1 MPLPSLNVWTK
12 PSGYNLGHTPGWG
25 VEVAVGNLII
35 GREYIIK
42 DVGTS
47 DFTTIGARANTANV
61 LFTATSTGS
70 RAGPFTGVEPVSHPG
85 TGTVYEAFI
94 REQNVF
100 NQQLPTAGDGVI
112 TLQIANAGTGYPIN
126 GGSFYTTG
134 GHGTGMTVQ
143 VFSPSGYLQAVSINN
158 PGVGYQDGD
167 IVTILAGGNNATVVV
182 NIDFLVTY
190 SVISGKLPPGLR
202 ISGNR
207 LIGTPFE
214 VADYTLFTFCIRAS
228 KSGYSISDRTFSIL
242 VDGPD
247 LPIFVTETG
256 SIPIGVHEQ
265 LYVLDKTYVNFQIEA
280 FDLDTAVGQKL
291 TYFISSGDGNLPPGV
306 TMTSDGFISGYILP
320 APKIK
325 PNDGAGTYDEGYY
338 DAASY
343 DFALRPTNG
352 FDSYV
357 YDQVFYDY
365 NLPYTRPSSLNVNYQ
380 FKVTVTDGNNYAQ
393 RIFKIFV
400 VGDDQFR
407 ADTTTSDGFASGLF
421 TADVTYLRQPAWLTN
436 SNIGLFRANNYLTIP
451 IILYDNS
458 NVYYKLE
465 YINQEVTCTSI
476 NVSPIDNI
484 KNSNFITVT
493 NVKGTILPNYYIVF
507 DGIIE
512 GATGQLYR
520 IAAVSRIDDTD
531 QYRLYVVSELAVDIP
546 NGTSFYIGS
555 KSTLPAGTLFDL
567 QTATVYGAV
576 PYQPAITKNYNFTIT
591 AIRLGDKGDSARTS
605 RTFTI
610 GIIGEIDSVITW
622 NSDSNLGT
630 INANLVSTLNVS
642 ASSTITDAVVQYK
655 LINGKLPPGLTLNS
669 DGEIVGKVSQFY
681 NATTGKLGLTRFYD
695 QPPQVPTKVFT
706 TFDNDTSTF
715 DKKYVFTI
723 QAKDQYDYSATTR
736 QFTILILTPNSIGY
750 SNVRTHPFL
759 KQSQRL
765 SWKSFINDN
774 SIFTPSSIY
783 RTNDNNFGI
792 QVNLNML
799 VYAGIETK
807 SAAEYI
813 SAIALNHKRKRFA
826 FGAVKSASAIIPGT
840 NSTAYEVVYIEMKD
854 LAESNGKHLPRQIKF
869 NGSADSITSDNS
881 MDFWSRSITVLES
894 TDPRLNRP
902 NPILTIDSTGY
913 QASNSNTNVYFP
925 NSISLWRQQL
935 KAIGS
940 TERNY
945 LPLWMRSIQPGT
957 KEELGFVLAVP
968 ICYCKAGT
976 SADIVLNITHSGFD
990 FKTLDYTAD
999 RYIIDAVDDLSIDK
1013 YLIFRNDRITV

>member
-1 MPLPSLNVWTK
+1 MSLPPLDVWTK
-12 PSGYNLGHTPGWG
+12 PSSYNLGHTPSWG
-25 VEVAVGNLII
+25 AEVAVGNLII

-42 DVGTS
+42 NVGTT
-47 DFTTIGARANTANV
+47 DFTTIGARSNAANII
-61 LFTATSTGS
+61 FTATATGS
-70 RAGPFTGVEPVSHPG
+70 RAGPFTGIEPVSHPG

-94 REQNVF
+94 REQTVF
-100 NQQLPTAGDGVI
+100 NQPLPVQNDTDV
-112 TLQIANAGTGYPIN
+112 
-126 GGSFYTTG
+126 SYT
-134 GHGTGMTVQ
+134 
-143 VFSPSGYLQAVSINN
+143 
-158 PGVGYQDGD
+158 
-167 IVTILAGGNNATVVV
+167 
-182 NIDFLVTY
+182 
-190 SVISGKLPPGLR
+190 VISGKLPPGLR

-214 VADYTLFTFCIRAS
+214 VVDYTLFTFCIRAS
-228 KSGYSISDRTFSIL
+228 KIGYGISDRTFSLL

-247 LPIFVTETG
+247 LPSFVTEAG
-256 SIPIGVHEQ
+256 SIAIGVHDQ
-265 LYVLDKTYVNFQIEA
+265 LYVLDKTYIDFQIEV
-280 FDLDTAVGQKL
+280 FDLDTAAGQKL

-325 PNDGAGTYDEGYY
+325 PKDGAGTYDEGYY
-338 DAASY
+338 DAAAY
-343 DFALRPTNG
+343 DFALRPTN
-352 FDSYV
+352 
-357 YDQVFYDY
+357 DY
-365 NLPYTRPSSLNVNYQ
+365 NLPFTRPSSLNINYQ
-380 FKVTVTDGNNYAQ
+380 FKVTVTDGNHFAQ

-400 VGDDQFR
+400 IGDDQFR
-407 ADTTTSDGFASGLF
+407 ADSTLNDGMASGLF
-421 TADVTYLRQPAWLTN
+421 TADVTYLRQPAWLTKT
-436 SNIGLFRANNYLTIP
+436 NIGLFRANNYLTIP
-451 IILYDNS
+451 LILYDNS
-458 NVYYKLE
+458 DIYYNLE
-465 YINQEVTCTSI
+465 YLNQEVTCTSV
-476 NVSPIDNI
+476 NVSITDNV
-484 KNSNFITVT
+484 KNSHYVTVT

-507 DGIIE
+507 EGIVE
-512 GATGQLYR
+512 GATNQLYR
-520 IAAVSRIDDTD
+520 VISVTD
-531 QYRLYVVSELAVDIP
+531 IGNDRYRLYVVSALAVDIP

-555 KSTLPAGTLFDL
+555 KSTLPAGTSFDL

-622 NSDSNLGT
+622 NSDSNLGS
-630 INANLVSTLNVS
+630 INANLVSTLKVS

-655 LINGKLPPGLTLNS
+655 LIDGKLPPGLTLNS

-681 NATTGKLGLTRFYD
+681 DATTGKLGLTRFYD
-695 QPPQVPTKVFT
+695 RPPQVPTKVFT

-723 QAKDQYDYSATTR
+723 QAKDQYDYSATTK
-736 QFTILILTPNSIGY
+736 QFTLLILTPDSISY
-750 SNVRTHPFL
+750 SNIRTHPFL

-765 SWKSFINDN
+765 VWKSFINDN

-783 RTNDNNFGI
+783 RTNDSNFGI
-792 QVNLNML
+792 QVNLDML

-807 SAAEYI
+807 SAAEYV
-813 SAIALNHKRKRFA
+813 SAIGLNHKQKRFA

-840 NSTAYEVVYIEMKD
+840 KSTAYEVVYIEMKD
-854 LAESNGKHLPRQIKF
+854 LTESNGKHRPDRIKF
-869 NGSADSITSDNS
+869 NSVASDNITSDNS
-881 MDFWSRSITVLES
+881 IDFWSRSINVLSRDE
-894 TDPRLNRP
+894 PGLNRP
-902 NPILTIDSTGY
+902 EPILTIDSTGY

-925 NSISLWRQQL
+925 NSISIWRQRL
-935 KAIGS
+935 KAVGY

-945 LPLWMRSIQPGT
+945 LPLWMRSIQPGN

-976 SADIVLNITHSGFD
+976 SADILLNIAQSGFD

-999 RYIIDAVDDLSIDK
+999 RYIIDTVDNLSIDK

>member
-1 MPLPSLNVWTK
+1 MPLPTLDVWTK
-12 PSGYNLGHTPGWG
+12 PSGYNLGRTPGWG
-25 VEVAVGNLII
+25 TEVAVGNLII

-42 DVGTS
+42 DVGTT
-47 DFTTIGARANTANV
+47 DFTTIGARANTPNV
-61 LFTATSTGS
+61 IFTATSTGS
-70 RAGPFTGVEPVSHPG
+70 RAGEIPYPDITAISSAVGLVTFFVQSTQLFNIGDTISVVNVTPSVYNNSYKIVSLSQTGITVASMLTNPYISGGRITGVEPANHPG
-85 TGTVYEAFI
+85 NGSAYEAFI

-100 NQQLPTAGDGVI
+100 NQQLPVQNDTDV
-112 TLQIANAGTGYPIN
+112 
-126 GGSFYTTG
+126 SYT
-134 GHGTGMTVQ
+134 
-143 VFSPSGYLQAVSINN
+143 
-158 PGVGYQDGD
+158 
-167 IVTILAGGNNATVVV
+167 
-182 NIDFLVTY
+182 
-190 SVISGKLPPGLR
+190 VISGKLPPGLR

-214 VADYTLFTFCIRAS
+214 VVDYTLFTFCIRAS
-228 KSGYSISDRTFSIL
+228 KTGYSISDRTFSIL

-247 LPIFVTETG
+247 LPTFVTEAG
-256 SIPIGVHEQ
+256 SIAIGVHDQ
-265 LYVLDKTYVNFQIEA
+265 LYVLDKTYIDFQIEA
-280 FDLDTAVGQKL
+280 FDLDTAAGQKL

-325 PNDGAGTYDEGYY
+325 PDDGAGTYDEGYY

-380 FKVTVTDGNNYAQ
+380 FKVTVTDGNHYAQ

-436 SNIGLFRANNYLTIP
+436 TNIGLFRANNYLTIP
-451 IILYDNS
+451 VILYDAS
-458 NVYYKLE
+458 NVYYNLE

-476 NVSPIDNI
+476 NVSITDNV
-484 KNSNFITVT
+484 KNSHYVTVT

-507 DGIIE
+507 EGIVE
-512 GATGQLYR
+512 GATDQLYR
-520 IAAVSRIDDTD
+520 VISVTDIGDDR
-531 QYRLYVVSELAVDIP
+531 YRLYVVSTLAVDIP

-555 KSTLPAGTLFDL
+555 KSTLPAGTSFDL

-622 NSDSNLGT
+622 NSGGDLGT
-630 INANLVSTLNVS
+630 INANLVSTLKVS

-655 LINGKLPPGLTLNS
+655 LIDGKLPPGLTLNS

-681 NATTGKLGLTRFYD
+681 DATTGKLGLTRFYD

-706 TFDNDTSTF
+706 TFDNDTSAF

-765 SWKSFINDN
+765 TWKTFINDN

-783 RTNDNNFGI
+783 RTNDSNFGI
-792 QVNLNML
+792 QVNLDML

-807 SAAEYI
+807 SASAYM
-813 SAIALNHKRKRFA
+813 SAITLNHKRKRFA
-826 FGAVKSASAIIPGT
+826 FGSVKSASAIVPGT
-840 NSTAYEVVYIEMKD
+840 KSTAYEVVYVEMKD
-854 LAESNGKHLPRQIKF
+854 LSESNGKHLPTQIKF
-869 NGSADSITSDNS
+869 NSVASDNITSDNS
-881 MDFWSRSITVLES
+881 IDFWSRSIDVLLRDE
-894 TDPRLNRP
+894 PGLNRP
-902 NPILTIDSTGY
+902 EPIITIDSTGY

-925 NSISLWRQQL
+925 NSISLWRQRL

-968 ICYCKAGT
+968 ICYCKTGT
-976 SADIVLNITHSGFD
+976 SADILLNIAHSGFD

-999 RYIIDAVDDLSIDK
+999 RYIIDTVDNLSIDK

>member
-1 MPLPSLNVWTK
+1 LEHLYNMTLPALNIWTRS
-12 PSGYNLGHTPGWG
+12 SGYNLGQTPEFGA
-25 VEVAVGNLII
+25 EVAVGNLII

-42 DVGTS
+42 NVGTT
-47 DFTTIGARANTANV
+47 DFTLVGARSNTVNV
-61 LFTATSTGS
+61 IFTATATGS
-70 RAGPFTGVEPVSHPG
+70 RAGPFTGIEPVSHPG

-94 REQNVF
+94 REQTVF
-100 NQQLPTAGDGVI
+100 NQQLPV
-112 TLQIANAGTGYPIN
+112 ANDT
-126 GGSFYTTG
+126 
-134 GHGTGMTVQ
+134 
-143 VFSPSGYLQAVSINN
+143 
-158 PGVGYQDGD
+158 D
-167 IVTILAGGNNATVVV
+167 V
-182 NIDFLVTY
+182 NY
-190 SVISGKLPPGLR
+190 AVISGKLPPGLR

-214 VADYTLFTFCIRAS
+214 VVDYTLFTFCIRAS
-228 KSGYSISDRTFSIL
+228 KAGYSVSDRTFSIL

-247 LPIFVTETG
+247 LPTFTTAAG
-256 SIPIGVHEQ
+256 SIAIGVHEQ
-265 LYVLDKTYVNFQIEA
+265 LYVLDKTYVDFQIEA
-280 FDLDTAVGQKL
+280 FDLDTAAGQKL
-291 TYFISSGDGNLPPGV
+291 TYFISSGDGTLPPGV

-325 PNDGAGTYDEGYY
+325 PEDGAGTYDEGYY

-365 NLPYTRPSSLNVNYQ
+365 NLPYSKPSSLNVNYQ
-380 FKVTVTDGNNYAQ
+380 FKVTVTDGSHYAQ

-407 ADTTTSDGFASGLF
+407 ADTTTKDGFASGLF

-436 SNIGLFRANNYLTIP
+436 TNIGLFRANNYLTIP
-451 IILYDNS
+451 ISLYDPE
-458 NVYYKLE
+458 NVYYNLE
-465 YINQEVTCTSI
+465 YINQEVTCTSV
-476 NVSPIDNI
+476 NVSITDNV
-484 KNSNFITVT
+484 KNSNYITIT

-507 DGIIE
+507 EGIID
-512 GATGQLYR
+512 GATDQLYR
-520 IAAVSRIDDTD
+520 VVTVTD
-531 QYRLYVVSELAVDIP
+531 IGNGRYRLYVVSTLSIDIP

-555 KSTLPAGTLFDL
+555 KSILPAGTSFDL

-591 AIRLGDKGDSARTS
+591 AVRLGDKGDSARTS

-630 INANLVSTLNVS
+630 INANLVSTLKVS

-655 LINGKLPPGLTLNS
+655 LIDGKLPPGLTLNS

-695 QPPQVPTKVFT
+695 QPPRVPTKVFT

-750 SNVRTHPFL
+750 SNVKTHPFL

-765 SWKSFINDN
+765 SWKTFINDN

-783 RTNDNNFGI
+783 RTNDSNFGI
-792 QVNLNML
+792 QVNLDML

-826 FGAVKSASAIIPGT
+826 FGAVKSASAIVPGT
-840 NSTAYEVVYIEMKD
+840 KSTAYEVVYIEMKD
-854 LAESNGKHLPRQIKF
+854 LAESNGKHLPTQLKF
-869 NGSADSITSDNS
+869 NGVASNTITSDNS
-881 MDFWSRSITVLES
+881 GDFWSRNIDVLLRDE
-894 TDPRLNRP
+894 PRLNRP
-902 NPILTIDSTGY
+902 DPILTIDNTGY

-925 NSISLWRQQL
+925 NSISLWRQRL
-935 KAIGS
+935 KSVGS

-968 ICYCKAGT
+968 ICYCKTGT
-976 SADIVLNITHSGFD
+976 SADIVLNIEHSGFD

-999 RYIIDAVDDLSIDK
+999 RYIIDTVDNLSIDK

>member
-1 MPLPSLNVWTK
+1 MSLPQLDVWAKT
-12 PSGYNLGHTPGWG
+12 SGYNLGQTPGFG
-25 VEVAVGNLII
+25 AEVAVGNLIV

-42 DVGTS
+42 DSGTT
-47 DFTTIGARANTANV
+47 DFTTIGARSNAINV
-61 LFTATSTGS
+61 IFTATATGS
-70 RAGPFTGVEPVSHPG
+70 RAGPFTGIEPVSHPG

-100 NQQLPTAGDGVI
+100 NVALP
-112 TLQIANAGTGYPIN
+112 LSGTPPHYGLPP
-126 GGSFYTTG
+126 GTTF
-134 GHGTGMTVQ
+134 T
-143 VFSPSGYLQAVSINN
+143 
-158 PGVGYQDGD
+158 
-167 IVTILAGGNNATVVV
+167 
-182 NIDFLVTY
+182 
-190 SVISGKLPPGLR
+190 VISGKLPPGLR

-214 VADYTLFTFCIRAS
+214 VVDYTLFTFCIRAYTPD
-228 KSGYSISDRTFSIL
+228 YSISDRTFSIS

-247 LPIFVTETG
+247 LPTFVTETG
-256 SIPIGVHEQ
+256 LIAIGTHEQ
-265 LYVLDKTYVNFQIEA
+265 LYVLDKTYIDFQIEA
-280 FDLDTAVGQKL
+280 FDLDTAAGQKL

-306 TMTSDGFISGYILP
+306 TMTSNGFISGYILP

-325 PNDGAGTYDEGYY
+325 PDDGAGTYDEGYY
-338 DAASY
+338 DSAAY

-365 NLPYTRPSSLNVNYQ
+365 NLPFTRPSSLNINYQ

-407 ADTTTSDGFASGLF
+407 ADTTTRDGFASGLF

-436 SNIGLFRANNYLTIP
+436 TNIGLFRANNYVTIP

-458 NVYYKLE
+458 NVFYNLE
-465 YINQEVTCTSI
+465 YINQEVTCTSV
-476 NVSPIDNI
+476 NVSITDNV
-484 KNSNFITVT
+484 KDSHFVTVT
-493 NVKGTILPNYYIVF
+493 NVKGTILPNYYVVFEGIV
-507 DGIIE
+507 E
-512 GATGQLYR
+512 GATDQLYR
-520 IAAVSRIDDTD
+520 VVTVTDIGND
-531 QYRLYVVSELAVDIP
+531 QYRLYVVSALAVDIP

-555 KSTLPAGTLFDL
+555 LSTLPAGTSFDL

-591 AIRLGDKGDSARTS
+591 AVRLGDKGDSARTS

-622 NSDSNLGT
+622 NSDGDLGT
-630 INANLVSTLNVS
+630 INANLVSTLKVS
-642 ASSTITDAVVQYK
+642 ATSTVTDAVVQYK
-655 LINGKLPPGLTLNS
+655 LIEGTLPPGLTLNS

-695 QPPQVPTKVFT
+695 QPPQVPTKVFV

-715 DKKYVFTI
+715 DKKYVFTV
-723 QAKDQYDYSATTR
+723 QAKDQYDYSATTK

-765 SWKSFINDN
+765 TWKAFINDN
-774 SIFTPSSIY
+774 SVFTPSSIY
-783 RTNDNNFGI
+783 RTNDSSFGI
-792 QVNLNML
+792 QVNLDML

-807 SAAEYI
+807 SASKYI

-826 FGAVKSASAIIPGT
+826 FGAVKSASAIVPGT
-840 NSTAYEVVYIEMKD
+840 KSVAYEVVYVEMKD
-854 LAESNGKHLPRQIKF
+854 LAESNGKYLPTQIKF
-869 NGSADSITSDNS
+869 NGAASDSITSDNS
-881 MDFWSRSITVLES
+881 MDFWSRSINVLS
-894 TDPRLNRP
+894 RNDPELHRP
-902 NPILTIDSTGY
+902 EPALTIDSTGY

-925 NSISLWRQQL
+925 NSISLWRQRL
-935 KAIGS
+935 KTVGS

-957 KEELGFVLAVP
+957 REELGFVLAVP
-968 ICYCKAGT
+968 ICYCKVGA
-976 SADIVLNITHSGFD
+976 SADIVLNIGRSGFD

-999 RYIIDAVDDLSIDK
+999 RYIIDTVDDLSIDK

>member
-1 MPLPSLNVWTK
+1 MSLPPLDVWTK
-12 PSGYNLGHTPGWG
+12 PSSYNLGHTPSWG
-25 VEVAVGNLII
+25 AEVAVGNLII

-42 DVGTS
+42 NVGTT
-47 DFTTIGARANTANV
+47 DFTTIGARSNAANII
-61 LFTATSTGS
+61 FTATATGS
-70 RAGPFTGVEPVSHPG
+70 RAGPFTGIEPVSHPG

-94 REQNVF
+94 REQTVF
-100 NQQLPTAGDGVI
+100 NQPLPVQNDTDV
-112 TLQIANAGTGYPIN
+112 
-126 GGSFYTTG
+126 SYT
-134 GHGTGMTVQ
+134 
-143 VFSPSGYLQAVSINN
+143 
-158 PGVGYQDGD
+158 
-167 IVTILAGGNNATVVV
+167 
-182 NIDFLVTY
+182 
-190 SVISGKLPPGLR
+190 VISGKLPPGLR

-214 VADYTLFTFCIRAS
+214 VVDYTLFTFCIRAS
-228 KSGYSISDRTFSIL
+228 KIGYGISDRTFSLL

-247 LPIFVTETG
+247 LPSFVTEAG
-256 SIPIGVHEQ
+256 SIAIGVHDQ
-265 LYVLDKTYVNFQIEA
+265 LYVLDKTYIDFQIEV
-280 FDLDTAVGQKL
+280 FDLDTAAGQKI

-325 PNDGAGTYDEGYY
+325 PKDGAGTYDEGYY
-338 DAASY
+338 DAAAY
-343 DFALRPTNG
+343 DFALRPTN
-352 FDSYV
+352 
-357 YDQVFYDY
+357 DY
-365 NLPYTRPSSLNVNYQ
+365 NLPFTRPSSLNINYQ
-380 FKVTVTDGNNYAQ
+380 FKVTVTDGNHFAQ

-400 VGDDQFR
+400 IGDDQFR
-407 ADTTTSDGFASGLF
+407 ADSTLNDGMASGLF
-421 TADVTYLRQPAWLTN
+421 TADVTYLRQPAWLTKT
-436 SNIGLFRANNYLTIP
+436 NIGLFRANNYLTIP
-451 IILYDNS
+451 LILYDNS
-458 NVYYKLE
+458 DIYYNLE
-465 YINQEVTCTSI
+465 YLNQEVTCTSV
-476 NVSPIDNI
+476 NVSITDNV
-484 KNSNFITVT
+484 KNSHYVTVT

-507 DGIIE
+507 EGIVE
-512 GATGQLYR
+512 GATNQLYR
-520 IAAVSRIDDTD
+520 VISVTD
-531 QYRLYVVSELAVDIP
+531 IGNDRYRLYVVSALAVDIP

-555 KSTLPAGTLFDL
+555 KSTLPAGTSFDL

-622 NSDSNLGT
+622 NSDSNLGS
-630 INANLVSTLNVS
+630 INANLVSTLKVS

-655 LINGKLPPGLTLNS
+655 LIDGKLPPGLTLNS

-681 NATTGKLGLTRFYD
+681 DETTGKLGLTRFYD
-695 QPPQVPTKVFT
+695 RPPQVPTKVFT

-723 QAKDQYDYSATTR
+723 QAKDQYDYSATTK
-736 QFTILILTPNSIGY
+736 QFTLLILTPDSISY
-750 SNVRTHPFL
+750 SNIRTHPFL

-765 SWKSFINDN
+765 VWKSFINDN

-783 RTNDNNFGI
+783 RTNDSNFGI
-792 QVNLNML
+792 QVNLDML

-807 SAAEYI
+807 SAAEYV
-813 SAIALNHKRKRFA
+813 SAIGLNHKQKRFA

-840 NSTAYEVVYIEMKD
+840 KSTAYEVVYIEMKD
-854 LAESNGKHLPRQIKF
+854 LTESNGKHRPDRIKF
-869 NGSADSITSDNS
+869 NSVASDNITSDNS
-881 MDFWSRSITVLES
+881 IDFWSRSINVLSRDE
-894 TDPRLNRP
+894 PGLNRP
-902 NPILTIDSTGY
+902 EPILTIDSTGY

-925 NSISLWRQQL
+925 NSISIWRQRL
-935 KAIGS
+935 KAVGY

-945 LPLWMRSIQPGT
+945 LPLWMRSIQPGN

-976 SADIVLNITHSGFD
+976 SADILLNIAQSGFD

-999 RYIIDAVDDLSIDK
+999 RYIIDTVDNLSIDK

>member
-1 MPLPSLNVWTK
+1 MPLPPLNVWTK
-12 PSGYNLGHTPGWG
+12 TSGYNLGHIPGWG

-42 DVGTS
+42 NVGTT
-47 DFTTIGARANTANV
+47 DFTLIGARANTVNV
-61 LFTATSTGS
+61 IFTATSTGS

-100 NQQLPTAGDGVI
+100 NQPLPVSNDTDV
-112 TLQIANAGTGYPIN
+112 
-126 GGSFYTTG
+126 SYT
-134 GHGTGMTVQ
+134 
-143 VFSPSGYLQAVSINN
+143 
-158 PGVGYQDGD
+158 
-167 IVTILAGGNNATVVV
+167 
-182 NIDFLVTY
+182 
-190 SVISGKLPPGLR
+190 VISGKIPPGLR

-207 LIGTPFE
+207 LIGTPFQ

-228 KSGYSISDRTFSIL
+228 NSDYSISDRTFSIL
-242 VDGPD
+242 VDGPN
-247 LPIFVTETG
+247 LPIFVTEAG
-256 SIPIGVHEQ
+256 SIAIGVHEQ

-291 TYFISSGDGNLPPGV
+291 TYFISSGDGELPPGV
-306 TMTSDGFISGYILP
+306 TMDSNGFISGYILP

-325 PNDGAGTYDEGYY
+325 PDDGTGTYDEGYY
-338 DAASY
+338 DASSY

-365 NLPYTRPSSLNVNYQ
+365 NLPYSRPSSLNVNYQ
-380 FKVTVTDGNNYAQ
+380 FKVTLTDGNNYAQ

-421 TADVTYLRQPAWLTN
+421 TADVTYLRQPAWLTKT
-436 SNIGLFRANNYLTIP
+436 NIGLFRANNYLTIP
-451 IILYDNS
+451 IILYDNN
-458 NVYYKLE
+458 NVYYNLE

-476 NVSPIDNI
+476 KVSITDNI
-484 KNSNFITVT
+484 KTSNFITVT
-493 NVKGTILPNYYIVF
+493 NIKGTILPNYYIVF
-507 DGIIE
+507 EGIVD
-512 GATGQLYR
+512 GATDQLYR
-520 IAAVSRIDDTD
+520 VVTVTDIGDDR
-531 QYRLYVVSELAVDIP
+531 YRLYIVSELAVDIP

-555 KSTLPAGTLFDL
+555 KSTLPAGTSFDL
-567 QTATVYGAV
+567 QTATIYGAV

-630 INANLVSTLNVS
+630 INANLVSTLKVS

-655 LINGKLPPGLTLNS
+655 LIDGKLPPGLTLNS

-681 NATTGKLGLTRFYD
+681 DATTEKLGLTRFYD

-750 SNVRTHPFL
+750 SNVKTHPFL

-792 QVNLNML
+792 QVNLDML

-807 SAAEYI
+807 SAAAYM

-840 NSTAYEVVYIEMKD
+840 KSTAYEVVYIEMKD
-854 LAESNGKHLPRQIKF
+854 LAESNGKHLPTQIKF
-869 NGSADSITSDNS
+869 NCIDSDTITSDNN
-881 MDFWSRSITVLES
+881 MDFWSRSISVLES
-894 TDPRLNRP
+894 NDPRLNRP

-913 QASNSNTNVYFP
+913 QASNSHTNVYFP
-925 NSISLWRQQL
+925 NSISLWRQRL
-935 KAIGS
+935 KAVGS

-968 ICYCKAGT
+968 ICYCKAGA
-976 SADIVLNITHSGFD
+976 SADILLNIAHSGFD

-999 RYIIDAVDDLSIDK
+999 RYIIDTIDNLSIDK

>member
-1 MPLPSLNVWTK
+1 MPLTPLNVWTK
-12 PSGYNLGHTPGWG
+12 SSGYNLGQTPGFG
-25 VEVAVGNLII
+25 AEVAVGNLII

-47 DFTTIGARANTANV
+47 DFTTIGARSNTVNYI
-61 LFTATSTGS
+61 FTATATGS
-70 RAGPFTGVEPVSHPG
+70 RAGPFTGIEPVSHPG
-85 TGTVYEAFI
+85 TGTVYEAYI

-100 NQQLPTAGDGVI
+100 NQLLP
-112 TLQIANAGTGYPIN
+112 
-126 GGSFYTTG
+126 
-134 GHGTGMTVQ
+134 VQ
-143 VFSPSGYLQAVSINN
+143 N
-158 PGVGYQDGD
+158 DTD
-167 IVTILAGGNNATVVV
+167 V
-182 NIDFLVTY
+182 NY
-190 SVISGKLPPGLR
+190 KVISGKLPPGLR

-214 VADYTLFTFCIRAS
+214 VVDYTLFTFCIRAS

-247 LPIFVTETG
+247 LPTFVTEAG
-256 SIPIGVHEQ
+256 SIAIGVHDQ
-265 LYVLDKTYVNFQIEA
+265 LYVLDNTYIDFQIEA

-306 TMTSDGFISGYILP
+306 TMTSNGFISGYILP
-320 APKIK
+320 APKITPK
-325 PNDGAGTYDEGYY
+325 DGAGTYDEGYY
-338 DAASY
+338 DSAAY
-343 DFALRPTNG
+343 DFALRSTNEFG
-352 FDSYV
+352 NIV
-357 YDQVFYDY
+357 
-365 NLPYTRPSSLNVNYQ
+365 PYTRPASLNVNYQ

-407 ADTTTSDGFASGLF
+407 ADTTTRDGFASGLF
-421 TADVTYLRQPAWLTN
+421 TADVTYLRQPAWLTKT
-436 SNIGLFRANNYLTIP
+436 NIGLFRANNYLTIP
-451 IILYDNS
+451 LILYDKS
-458 NVYYKLE
+458 DVYYNLE
-465 YINQEVTCTSI
+465 YINQEVTCTSV
-476 NVSPIDNI
+476 NVSITDNV
-484 KNSNFITVT
+484 KNSHYVTVT

-507 DGIIE
+507 EGIVE
-512 GATGQLYR
+512 GATDQLYR
-520 IAAVSRIDDTD
+520 VVTVTD
-531 QYRLYVVSELAVDIP
+531 IGNDRYRLYVVSALAVDIP

-555 KSTLPAGTLFDL
+555 KSTLPAGTAFDL
-567 QTATVYGAV
+567 QTATIYGAV

-591 AIRLGDKGDSARTS
+591 AVRLGDKGDSARTS

-622 NSDSNLGT
+622 NSDENLGT
-630 INANLVSTLNVS
+630 INANLVSTLKVS
-642 ASSTITDAVVQYK
+642 ASSTITDAVVQYR
-655 LINGKLPPGLTLNS
+655 LIDGKLPPGLTLNS
-669 DGEIVGKVSQFY
+669 DGEIVGRVSQFY
-681 NATTGKLGLTRFYD
+681 DATTGKLGLTRFYD

-715 DKKYVFTI
+715 DKKYVFTV
-723 QAKDQYDYSATTR
+723 QARDQYDYSATTR

-774 SIFTPSSIY
+774 SVFTPSSIY
-783 RTNDNNFGI
+783 RTNDSNFGI
-792 QVNLNML
+792 QVDLDML

-840 NSTAYEVVYIEMKD
+840 KSTAYEVVYVEMKD
-854 LAESNGKHLPRQIKF
+854 LAESNGKYLPARIKF
-869 NGSADSITSDNS
+869 DGVASDSITSDNS
-881 MDFWSRSITVLES
+881 VDFWSRSINVLSRDEPGS
-894 TDPRLNRP
+894 NRP
-902 NPILTIDSTGY
+902 EPILTIDSTGY

-925 NSISLWRQQL
+925 NSISIWRQRL
-935 KAIGS
+935 KAVGS

-968 ICYCKAGT
+968 ICYCKTGT
-976 SADIVLNITHSGFD
+976 SADILLNIAQSGFD

-999 RYIIDAVDDLSIDK
+999 RYIIDTVDNLSIDK

>member
-1 MPLPSLNVWTK
+1 MALPPLDVWTK
-12 PSGYNLGHTPGWG
+12 PSGYNLGHTSGWG
-25 VEVAVGNLII
+25 AEIAVGNLII

-42 DVGTS
+42 DVGTT
-47 DFTTIGARANTANV
+47 DFTLIGARSNAANV
-61 LFTATSTGS
+61 IFTATATGS
-70 RAGPFTGVEPVSHPG
+70 RAGPFTGIEPVSHPG

-94 REQNVF
+94 REQAVF
-100 NQQLPTAGDGVI
+100 NNQLP
-112 TLQIANAGTGYPIN
+112 
-126 GGSFYTTG
+126 
-134 GHGTGMTVQ
+134 
-143 VFSPSGYLQAVSINN
+143 INN
-158 PGVGYQDGD
+158 DTGVS
-167 IVTILAGGNNATVVV
+167 
-182 NIDFLVTY
+182 Y

-214 VADYTLFTFCIRAS
+214 VVDYTLFTFCIRAA
-228 KSGYSISDRTFSIL
+228 KTGYSISDRTFSIFI
-242 VDGPD
+242 DGAD
-247 LPIFVTETG
+247 LPTFVTETG
-256 SIPIGVHEQ
+256 LIAIGVHEQ
-265 LYVLDKTYVNFQIEA
+265 LYVLDKTYIDFQIEA
-280 FDLDTAVGQKL
+280 FDLDTAAGQKL

-320 APKIK
+320 APKIR
-325 PNDGAGTYDEGYY
+325 PDDGAGTYDEGYY
-338 DAASY
+338 DSAAY

-365 NLPYTRPSSLNVNYQ
+365 NLPFTRPSSLNINYQ

-436 SNIGLFRANNYLTIP
+436 TNIGLFRANNYVTIP

-458 NVYYKLE
+458 NVFYNLE
-465 YINQEVTCTSI
+465 YINQEVTCTSV
-476 NVSPIDNI
+476 NVSITDNV
-484 KNSNFITVT
+484 KNSHFVTVT

-507 DGIIE
+507 EGIVE
-512 GATGQLYR
+512 GATDQLYR
-520 IAAVSRIDDTD
+520 VVTVTDIGND
-531 QYRLYVVSELAVDIP
+531 QYRLYVVSTLAVDIP

-555 KSTLPAGTLFDL
+555 LSALPAGTSFDL

-622 NSDSNLGT
+622 NSDSDLGT
-630 INANLVSTLNVS
+630 INANLVSTLKVS
-642 ASSTITDAVVQYK
+642 ASSTVTDAVVQYK
-655 LINGKLPPGLTLNS
+655 LIEGKLPPGLTLNS
-669 DGEIVGKVSQFY
+669 DGEIVGRVSQFY
-681 NATTGKLGLTRFYD
+681 DATTGKLGLTRFYD
-695 QPPQVPTKVFT
+695 QPPRVPTKVFV

-715 DKKYVFTI
+715 DKKYVFTV
-723 QAKDQYDYSATTR
+723 QAKDQYDYSATTKE
-736 QFTILILTPNSIGY
+736 FTILILTPNSIGY

-765 SWKSFINDN
+765 SWKSFINDS

-783 RTNDNNFGI
+783 RTNDSNFGI
-792 QVNLNML
+792 QVDLDML

-807 SAAEYI
+807 AASSYI

-826 FGAVKSASAIIPGT
+826 FGAVKSASAIVPGT
-840 NSTAYEVVYIEMKD
+840 NSTAYEVVYVEMKD
-854 LAESNGKHLPRQIKF
+854 LAESNGKYLPTQIKF
-869 NGSADSITSDNS
+869 NGVASDSITSDNS
-881 MDFWSRSITVLES
+881 MDFWSRSIDVLS
-894 TDPRLNRP
+894 RNDPRSNRP
-902 NPILTIDSTGY
+902 EPVLTIDSTGY

-925 NSISLWRQQL
+925 NSISIWRQRL
-935 KAIGS
+935 KAVGS

-968 ICYCKAGT
+968 ICYCKVGA
-976 SADIVLNITHSGFD
+976 SADIILNIGRSGFD

-999 RYIIDAVDDLSIDK
+999 RYIIDTVDDLSIDK

>member
-1 MPLPSLNVWTK
+1 MPLPPLNVWTK
-12 PSGYNLGHTPGWG
+12 TSGYNLGHIPGWG

-42 DVGTS
+42 NVGTT
-47 DFTTIGARANTANV
+47 DFTLIGARANTVNV
-61 LFTATSTGS
+61 IFTATSTGS

-100 NQQLPTAGDGVI
+100 NQPLPVSNDTDV
-112 TLQIANAGTGYPIN
+112 
-126 GGSFYTTG
+126 SYT
-134 GHGTGMTVQ
+134 
-143 VFSPSGYLQAVSINN
+143 
-158 PGVGYQDGD
+158 
-167 IVTILAGGNNATVVV
+167 
-182 NIDFLVTY
+182 
-190 SVISGKLPPGLR
+190 VISGKIPPGLR

-207 LIGTPFE
+207 LIGTPFQ

-228 KSGYSISDRTFSIL
+228 NSDYSISDRTFSIL
-242 VDGPD
+242 VDGPN
-247 LPIFVTETG
+247 LPIFVTEAG
-256 SIPIGVHEQ
+256 SIAIGVHEQ

-291 TYFISSGDGNLPPGV
+291 TYFISSGDGELPPGV
-306 TMTSDGFISGYILP
+306 TMDSNGFISGYILP

-325 PNDGAGTYDEGYY
+325 PDDGTGTYDEGYY
-338 DAASY
+338 DASSY

-365 NLPYTRPSSLNVNYQ
+365 NLPYSRPSSLNVNYQ
-380 FKVTVTDGNNYAQ
+380 FKVTLTDGNNYAQ

-421 TADVTYLRQPAWLTN
+421 TADVTYLRQPAWLTKT
-436 SNIGLFRANNYLTIP
+436 NIGLFRANNYLTIP
-451 IILYDNS
+451 IILYDNN
-458 NVYYKLE
+458 NVYYNLE

-476 NVSPIDNI
+476 KVSITDNI
-484 KNSNFITVT
+484 KTSNFITVT
-493 NVKGTILPNYYIVF
+493 NIKGTILPNYYIVF
-507 DGIIE
+507 EGIVD
-512 GATGQLYR
+512 GATDQLYR
-520 IAAVSRIDDTD
+520 VVTVTDIGDDR
-531 QYRLYVVSELAVDIP
+531 YRLYIVSELAVDIP

-555 KSTLPAGTLFDL
+555 KSTLPAGTSFDL
-567 QTATVYGAV
+567 QTATIYGAV

-630 INANLVSTLNVS
+630 INANLVSTLKVS

-655 LINGKLPPGLTLNS
+655 LIDGKLPPGLTLNS

-681 NATTGKLGLTRFYD
+681 DATTEKLGLTRFYD

-750 SNVRTHPFL
+750 SNVKTHPFL

-792 QVNLNML
+792 QVNLDML

-807 SAAEYI
+807 SAAAYM

-840 NSTAYEVVYIEMKD
+840 KSTAYEVVYIEMKD
-854 LAESNGKHLPRQIKF
+854 LAESNGKHLPTQIKF
-869 NGSADSITSDNS
+869 NGIDSDTITSDNN
-881 MDFWSRSITVLES
+881 MDFWSRSISVLES
-894 TDPRLNRP
+894 NDPRLNRP

-913 QASNSNTNVYFP
+913 QASNSHTNVYFP
-925 NSISLWRQQL
+925 NSISLWRQRL
-935 KAIGS
+935 KAVGS

-968 ICYCKAGT
+968 ICYCKAGA
-976 SADIVLNITHSGFD
+976 SADILLNIAHSGFD

-999 RYIIDAVDDLSIDK
+999 RYIIDTIDNLSIDK

>member
-1 MPLPSLNVWTK
+1 MEHLYNMSLPPLDVWTK
-12 PSGYNLGHTPGWG
+12 PSSYNLGHTPSWG
-25 VEVAVGNLII
+25 AEVAVGNLII

-42 DVGTS
+42 NVGTT
-47 DFTTIGARANTANV
+47 DFTTIGARSNAANII
-61 LFTATSTGS
+61 FTATATGS
-70 RAGPFTGVEPVSHPG
+70 RAGPFTGIEPVSHPG

-94 REQNVF
+94 REQTVF
-100 NQQLPTAGDGVI
+100 NQPLPVQNDTDV
-112 TLQIANAGTGYPIN
+112 
-126 GGSFYTTG
+126 SYT
-134 GHGTGMTVQ
+134 
-143 VFSPSGYLQAVSINN
+143 
-158 PGVGYQDGD
+158 
-167 IVTILAGGNNATVVV
+167 
-182 NIDFLVTY
+182 
-190 SVISGKLPPGLR
+190 VISGKLPPGLR

-214 VADYTLFTFCIRAS
+214 VVDYTLFTFCIRAS
-228 KSGYSISDRTFSIL
+228 KIGYGISDRTFSLL

-247 LPIFVTETG
+247 LPSFVTEAG
-256 SIPIGVHEQ
+256 SIAIGVHDQ
-265 LYVLDKTYVNFQIEA
+265 LYVLDKTYIDFQIEV
-280 FDLDTAVGQKL
+280 FDLDTAAGQKL

-325 PNDGAGTYDEGYY
+325 PKDGAGTYDEGYY
-338 DAASY
+338 DAAAY
-343 DFALRPTNG
+343 DFALRPTN
-352 FDSYV
+352 
-357 YDQVFYDY
+357 DY
-365 NLPYTRPSSLNVNYQ
+365 NLPFTRPSSLNINYQ
-380 FKVTVTDGNNYAQ
+380 FKVTVTDGNHFAQ

-400 VGDDQFR
+400 IGDDQFR
-407 ADTTTSDGFASGLF
+407 ADSTLNDGMASGLF
-421 TADVTYLRQPAWLTN
+421 TADVTYLRQPAWLTKT
-436 SNIGLFRANNYLTIP
+436 NIGLFRANNYLTIP
-451 IILYDNS
+451 LILYDNS
-458 NVYYKLE
+458 DIYYNLE
-465 YINQEVTCTSI
+465 YLNQEVTCTSV
-476 NVSPIDNI
+476 NVSITDNV
-484 KNSNFITVT
+484 KNSHYVTVT

-507 DGIIE
+507 EGIVE
-512 GATGQLYR
+512 GATNQLYR
-520 IAAVSRIDDTD
+520 VISVTD
-531 QYRLYVVSELAVDIP
+531 IGNDRYRLYVVSALAVDIP

-555 KSTLPAGTLFDL
+555 KSTLPAGTSFDL

-622 NSDSNLGT
+622 NSDSNLGS
-630 INANLVSTLNVS
+630 INANLVSTLKVS

-655 LINGKLPPGLTLNS
+655 LIDGKLPPGLTLNS

-681 NATTGKLGLTRFYD
+681 DATTGKLGLTRFYD
-695 QPPQVPTKVFT
+695 RPPQVPTKVFT

-723 QAKDQYDYSATTR
+723 QAKDQYDYSATTK
-736 QFTILILTPNSIGY
+736 QFTLLILTPDSISY
-750 SNVRTHPFL
+750 SNIRTHPFL

-765 SWKSFINDN
+765 VWKSFINDN

-783 RTNDNNFGI
+783 RTNDSNFGI
-792 QVNLNML
+792 QVNLDML

-807 SAAEYI
+807 SAAEYV
-813 SAIALNHKRKRFA
+813 SAIGLNHKQKRFA

-840 NSTAYEVVYIEMKD
+840 KSTAYEVVYIEMKD
-854 LAESNGKHLPRQIKF
+854 LTESNGKHRPDRIKF
-869 NGSADSITSDNS
+869 NSVASDNITSDNS
-881 MDFWSRSITVLES
+881 IDFWSRSINVLSRDE
-894 TDPRLNRP
+894 PGLNRP
-902 NPILTIDSTGY
+902 EPILTIDSTGY

-925 NSISLWRQQL
+925 NSISIWRQRL
-935 KAIGS
+935 KAVGY

-945 LPLWMRSIQPGT
+945 LPLWMRSIQPGN

-976 SADIVLNITHSGFD
+976 SADILLNIAQSGFD

-999 RYIIDAVDDLSIDK
+999 RYIIDTVDNLSIDK

>member
-1 MPLPSLNVWTK
+1 MALPPLYVWTK
-12 PSGYNLGHTPGWG
+12 SSGYNLGHTAGWG
-25 VEVAVGNLII
+25 ADVAVGNLII

-42 DVGTS
+42 DVGTT
-47 DFTTIGARANTANV
+47 DFTLIGARSNAVNV
-61 LFTATSTGS
+61 IFTATATGS
-70 RAGPFTGVEPVSHPG
+70 RAGPFSGIEPVSHPG

-94 REQNVF
+94 REQAVF
-100 NQQLPTAGDGVI
+100 NNQLP
-112 TLQIANAGTGYPIN
+112 
-126 GGSFYTTG
+126 
-134 GHGTGMTVQ
+134 
-143 VFSPSGYLQAVSINN
+143 INN
-158 PGVGYQDGD
+158 DTSVS
-167 IVTILAGGNNATVVV
+167 
-182 NIDFLVTY
+182 Y

-214 VADYTLFTFCIRAS
+214 VVDYTLFTFCIRAV
-228 KSGYSISDRTFSIL
+228 KTGYSISDRTFSIS

-247 LPIFVTETG
+247 LPTFVTETG
-256 SIPIGVHEQ
+256 LIAIGTHEQ
-265 LYVLDKTYVNFQIEA
+265 LYVLDKTYIDFQIEA
-280 FDLDTAVGQKL
+280 FDLDTAAGQKL

-306 TMTSDGFISGYILP
+306 TMTSNGFISGYILP

-325 PNDGAGTYDEGYY
+325 PDDGAGTYDEGYY
-338 DAASY
+338 DSAAY

-365 NLPYTRPSSLNVNYQ
+365 NLPFTRPSSLNINYQ

-407 ADTTTSDGFASGLF
+407 ADTTTRDGFASGLF

-436 SNIGLFRANNYLTIP
+436 TNIGLFRANNYVTIP

-458 NVYYKLE
+458 NVFYNLE
-465 YINQEVTCTSI
+465 YINQEVTCTSV
-476 NVSPIDNI
+476 NVSITDNV
-484 KNSNFITVT
+484 KDSHFVTVT

-507 DGIIE
+507 EGIVE
-512 GATGQLYR
+512 GATDQLYR
-520 IAAVSRIDDTD
+520 VVTVTNIGNG
-531 QYRLYVVSELAVDIP
+531 QYRLYVVSTLAVDIP

-555 KSTLPAGTLFDL
+555 LSTLPAGTSFDL

-591 AIRLGDKGDSARTS
+591 AVRLGDKGDSARTS

-622 NSDSNLGT
+622 NSDGDLGT
-630 INANLVSTLNVS
+630 INANLVSTLKVS
-642 ASSTITDAVVQYK
+642 ATSTVTDAVVQYN
-655 LINGKLPPGLTLNS
+655 LIEGTLPPGLTLNS

-681 NATTGKLGLTRFYD
+681 DATTGKLGLTRFYD
-695 QPPQVPTKVFT
+695 QPPQVPTKVFV

-715 DKKYVFTI
+715 DKKYVFTV
-723 QAKDQYDYSATTR
+723 QARDQYDYSATTK

-765 SWKSFINDN
+765 AWKTFINDN
-774 SIFTPSSIY
+774 SVFTPSSIY
-783 RTNDNNFGI
+783 RTNDSSFGI
-792 QVNLNML
+792 QVDLDML

-807 SAAEYI
+807 SASKYI

-826 FGAVKSASAIIPGT
+826 FGAVKSASAVVPGT
-840 NSTAYEVVYIEMKD
+840 KSIAYEVVYVEMKD
-854 LAESNGKHLPRQIKF
+854 LAESNGKYLPTQIKF
-869 NGSADSITSDNS
+869 NGAASDSITSDNS
-881 MDFWSRSITVLES
+881 VDFWSRSINVLSRDE
-894 TDPRLNRP
+894 PGLNRP
-902 NPILTIDSTGY
+902 EPTLTIDSTGY

-925 NSISLWRQQL
+925 NSISLWRQRL
-935 KAIGS
+935 KAVGS

-968 ICYCKAGT
+968 ICYCKVGA
-976 SADIVLNITHSGFD
+976 SADIVLNIGRSGFD

-999 RYIIDAVDDLSIDK
+999 RYIIDTVDNLSIDK
-1013 YLIFRNDRITV
+1013 YLVFRNDRITV

>member
-1 MPLPSLNVWTK
+1 MPLAPLNVWTK
-12 PSGYNLGHTPGWG
+12 PSGYNLGQTPGFG
-25 VEVAVGNLII
+25 AEVAVGNLII

-42 DVGTS
+42 DVGTT
-47 DFTTIGARANTANV
+47 DFTTIGARSNTVNSI
-61 LFTATSTGS
+61 FTATATGS
-70 RAGPFTGVEPVSHPG
+70 RAGPFTGIEPVSHPG

-94 REQNVF
+94 RERTVF
-100 NQQLPTAGDGVI
+100 NQQLPTSGDGVI
-112 TLQIANAGTGYPIN
+112 TLQIANAGTGYPSN
-126 GGSFYTTG
+126 GGSFHTTG
-134 GHGTGMTVQ
+134 GRGTGMTIQ
-143 VFSPSGYLQAVSINN
+143 VFSPGGYLQAVSINN

-214 VADYTLFTFCIRAS
+214 VVDYTLFTFCIRAT
-228 KSGYSISDRTFSIL
+228 KAGYSISDRTFSIL

-247 LPIFVTETG
+247 LPTFTTAAG
-256 SIPIGVHEQ
+256 SIAIGVHDQ
-265 LYVLDKTYVNFQIEA
+265 LYVLDKTYIDFQIEA
-280 FDLDTAVGQKL
+280 FDLDTAAGQKL

-306 TMTSDGFISGYILP
+306 TMDSNGFISGYILQ
-320 APKIK
+320 APKITPK
-325 PNDGAGTYDEGYY
+325 DGAGTYDEGYY
-338 DAASY
+338 DAAAY
-343 DFALRPTNG
+343 DFALRSTNEFG
-352 FDSYV
+352 ET
-357 YDQVFYDY
+357 
-365 NLPYTRPSSLNVNYQ
+365 LPYTRPASLNVNYQ

-400 VGDDQFR
+400 VGEGQFR
-407 ADTTTSDGFASGLF
+407 ADTTTRDGFASGLF
-421 TADVTYLRQPAWLTN
+421 TADVTYLRQPAWLTKT
-436 SNIGLFRANNYLTIP
+436 NIGLFRANNYLTIP
-451 IILYDNS
+451 LILYDKS
-458 NVYYKLE
+458 DIYYNLE
-465 YINQEVTCTSI
+465 YINQEVACTSV
-476 NVSPIDNI
+476 NVSVTDNV
-484 KNSNFITVT
+484 KNSHYVTVT

-507 DGIIE
+507 EGIVE
-512 GATGQLYR
+512 DATDQLYR
-520 IAAVSRIDDTD
+520 VISVTD
-531 QYRLYVVSELAVDIP
+531 IGNDRYRLYVVSSLAVDIP

-555 KSTLPAGTLFDL
+555 KSTLPAGTSFDL
-567 QTATVYGAV
+567 KTATVYGAV

-591 AIRLGDKGDSARTS
+591 ATRLGDNGDSARTS

-622 NSDSNLGT
+622 NSDSDLGT
-630 INANLVSTLNVS
+630 INANLVSTLKVS
-642 ASSTITDAVVQYK
+642 ASSTITDAVVQYN
-655 LINGKLPPGLTLNS
+655 LIDGKLPPGLTLNS

-681 NATTGKLGLTRFYD
+681 DSTTGKLGLTRFYD

-715 DKKYVFTI
+715 DKRYVFTI

-736 QFTILILTPNSIGY
+736 QFTISILTPNSIGY

-765 SWKSFINDN
+765 TWKTFINDN

-783 RTNDNNFGI
+783 RTNDSNFGI
-792 QVNLNML
+792 QVNLDML

-807 SAAEYI
+807 SAAEYV
-813 SAIALNHKRKRFA
+813 SAIALNHKQKRFA
-826 FGAVKSASAIIPGT
+826 FGAVKSASAIVPGT
-840 NSTAYEVVYIEMKD
+840 KSTAYEVVYVEMKD
-854 LAESNGKHLPRQIKF
+854 LAESNGKYRPIRIKS
-869 NGSADSITSDNS
+869 NGIASDSITSDNS
-881 MDFWSRSITVLES
+881 KDIWSRNINVLSRDE
-894 TDPRLNRP
+894 PGLNRP
-902 NPILTIDSTGY
+902 EPILTIDSTGY

-925 NSISLWRQQL
+925 NSISLWRQRL
-935 KAIGS
+935 KAVGS

-976 SADIVLNITHSGFD
+976 SADILLNIAQSGFD

-999 RYIIDAVDDLSIDK
+999 RYIIDTVDNLSIDK